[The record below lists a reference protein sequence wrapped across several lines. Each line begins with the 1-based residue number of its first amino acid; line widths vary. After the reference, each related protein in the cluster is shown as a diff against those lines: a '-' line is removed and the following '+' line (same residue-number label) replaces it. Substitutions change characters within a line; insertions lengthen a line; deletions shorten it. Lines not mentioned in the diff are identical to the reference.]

1 MRNDDGKKRSRPRER
16 RDKWFN
22 SRTLILMAACGIVAF
37 GILVARLYYLQ
48 IVRHDDY
55 ERQAASQQSSIETEY
70 AQRGS
75 IVDRNGNSLAV
86 SSSAHNVFVSPY
98 ECAEN
103 KEDAAAISAAL
114 AEILDMDYGE
124 ILARFDRK
132 DSWYEMLKKQVDEE
146 TSEKVRELIRNGDK
160 ASLTSVHLEDS
171 SIRAYPYGRLACH
184 VIGFVGSENRGLE
197 GTEAMY
203 DRYLTGAAGRTVSLV
218 NGWGGQMLSTA
229 FEDYSVGQNGDNV
242 KLTIDITVQSIV
254 EEYLQQAIGINDV
267 LNGAAC
273 IAMDPNTGEV
283 LAMASYGNYDP
294 NDYLTL
300 AEPVQESVDAI
311 EDEEERNRA
320 ETEALF
326 RQWRNKALSDTY
338 EPGSVFKTITL
349 SMALEEGLVTEEDSF
364 YCGGSVTVRGR
375 EEPILC
381 WLHSGHGMQSLAQA
395 TQNSCNCAFVDIG
408 ARVGAEKFYEYV
420 EAFGLFDET
429 DIDLAG
435 EGDSIWWSTD
445 VFTDPTNRS
454 QLAAAS
460 FGQTFTV
467 TPIQM
472 ITAISACCNGGYL
485 MQPYVVSSVEDSEGN
500 TVLLNEPTVR
510 RQVISNETS
519 ATVNRILESVVTYG
533 GGSNAYVAGYHIA
546 GKTGTSEKVTENLTA
561 DYREYVVSFCGY
573 APANDPKVVV
583 LLLLDTPSHRTG
595 RYISGAN
602 MAAPVVGK
610 ILSRVLDYMGYEPD
624 YSEQDLAVADVPV
637 PNLSGW
643 GQNDAISALAYEK
656 LDYEFVGSGPTVTAQ
671 SPEPWTVIA
680 TGSKVILYLGEEP
693 ETGDVVVPNVSGLS
707 YPEAIKRLG
716 SSGLFAR
723 KASGVSG
730 AGAVVGT
737 QYTEAGEKVPFGSVV
752 EVALIEASGQGEY

>member
-1 MRNDDGKKRSRPRER
+1 MRNNNGEKRSRPRER

-22 SRTLILMAACGIVAF
+22 SRTLILMTVCGIVAF
-37 GILVARLYYLQ
+37 GILVGQLYYLM
-48 IVRHDDY
+48 IVRHEDY
-55 ERQAASQQSSIETEY
+55 QRQAASQQSSVETEI
-70 AQRGS
+70 ALRGS

-86 SSSAHNVFVSPY
+86 SSSAYNVFVSPY
-98 ECAEN
+98 ECDDNE
-103 KEDAAAISAAL
+103 EDAAAISAAL
-114 AEILDMDYGE
+114 AEILAMDYEG
-124 ILARFDRK
+124 IYARFDRK

-146 TSEKVRELIRNGDK
+146 TAEKVRELIRNGDEP
-160 ASLTSVHLEDS
+160 SLTSVHLEDS
-171 SIRAYPYGRLACH
+171 SVRAYPYERLACH

-203 DRYLTGAAGRTVSLV
+203 DRYLTGSAGKTVTLV
-218 NGWGGQMLSTA
+218 NGWGGQMMSTA
-229 FEDYSVGQNGDNV
+229 FEDYSVGRNGDNV
-242 KLTIDITVQSIV
+242 KLTIDVTVQSIV
-254 EEYLQQAIGINDV
+254 EEYLQQAIEINDV

-311 EDEEERNRA
+311 EDEEERNKA
-320 ETEALF
+320 ETEALY

-338 EPGSVFKTITL
+338 EPGSVFKTVTL
-349 SMALEEGLVTEEDSF
+349 AMALEEGLVTTDDAF

-395 TQNSCNCAFVDIG
+395 TQNSCNCAFVEIG

-420 EAFGLFDET
+420 DAFGLFDET

-445 VFTDPTNRS
+445 VFTDPTNKS

-485 MQPYVVSSVEDSEGN
+485 MQPYVVSSVEDSDGN

-573 APANDPKVVV
+573 APANDPQVVV

-610 ILSRVLDYMGYEPD
+610 ILSRVLDYMGYDPD

-637 PNLSGW
+637 PNLTGW

-656 LDYEFVGSGPTVTAQ
+656 LDYEFVGSGAAVTAQ
-671 SPEPWTVIA
+671 CPEPWTVIG

-693 ETGDVVVPNVSGLS
+693 ETGDVVVPNINGLS

-723 KASGVSG
+723 KSSGVSG
-730 AGAVVGT
+730 SGAVVGT

-752 EVALIEASGQGEY
+752 EVALVEASGQGEY

>member
-1 MRNDDGKKRSRPRER
+1 MSNDNGKKRRRPRER

-37 GILVARLYYLQ
+37 GILVGRLYYLQ
-48 IVRHDDY
+48 IVRHEDY
-55 ERQAASQQSSIETEY
+55 QRQAASQQSSVRTEV

-86 SSSAHNVFVSPY
+86 SSSAFNVFVSPY
-98 ECAEN
+98 ECEEN
-103 KEDAAAISAAL
+103 DEDAAAISASL
-114 AEILDMDYGE
+114 AQILDMDYAE

-132 DSWYEMLKKQVDEE
+132 DSWYEVLKKQVDEE
-146 TSEKVRELIRNGDK
+146 TAEKVRELIRNGDK
-160 ASLTSVHLEDS
+160 PSLTAVHLEDS
-171 SIRAYPYGRLACH
+171 SIRAYPYSRLACH

-203 DRYLTGAAGRTVSLV
+203 DRYLTGTAGRTVSLV
-218 NGWGGQMLSTA
+218 NGWGKQMMSTA

-242 KLTIDITVQSIV
+242 KLTIDVTIQSII
-254 EEYLQQAIGINDV
+254 EEYLQQAIEINDV

-283 LAMASYGNYDP
+283 LGMASYGNYDP

-300 AEPVQESVDAI
+300 SEPVQESLDAI
-311 EDEEERNRA
+311 EDEEERNKA

-338 EPGSVFKTITL
+338 EPGSVFKTVTL
-349 SMALEEGLVTEEDSF
+349 AMALEEGLVTENDTF
-364 YCGGSVTVRGR
+364 YCGGGINVLGR

-381 WLHSGHGMQSLAQA
+381 WLHSGHGTQTLAQA
-395 TQNSCNCAFVDIG
+395 TQNSCNCAFVTIG
-408 ARVGAEKFYEYV
+408 DRVGAKKFYEYV
-420 EAFGLFDET
+420 DAFGLFDET

-435 EGDSIWWSTD
+435 ESDSIWWSTD
-445 VFTDPTNRS
+445 VFTDPTNKS

-472 ITAISACCNGGYL
+472 VTAISACCNGGYL
-485 MQPYVVSSVEDSEGN
+485 MRPYVVSSVEDSEGN

-510 RQVISNETS
+510 RQVVSNETS

-610 ILSRVLDYMGYEPD
+610 ILSHVLDYMGYEPD
-624 YSEQDLAVADVPV
+624 YSEADMAVKDVTV
-637 PNLSGW
+637 PNLAGW
-643 GQNDAISALAYEK
+643 GQNDAISALSYEK
-656 LDYEFVGSGPTVTAQ
+656 LDYEFVGSGSSVTAQ
-671 SPEPWTVIA
+671 SPDPWTVIA
-680 TGSKVILYLGEEP
+680 AGSKVILYLGEEP
-693 ETGDVVVPNVSGLS
+693 ETGDVVVPNISGLT
-707 YPEAIKRLG
+707 YPDAVKRLG
-716 SSGLFAR
+716 NSGLFAR

-730 AGAVVGT
+730 AGSVVGT

-752 EVALIEASGQGEY
+752 EVALIETSGQGEY